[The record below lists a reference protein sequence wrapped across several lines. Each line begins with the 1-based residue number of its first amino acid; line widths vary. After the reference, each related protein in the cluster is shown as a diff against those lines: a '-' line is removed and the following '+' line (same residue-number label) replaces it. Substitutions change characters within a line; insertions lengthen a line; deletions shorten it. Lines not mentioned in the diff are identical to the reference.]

1 MSCFFFV
8 VTALVSDR
16 VSGDILIFLFFF
28 VDNMEKECY
37 VMDRKDVSTRKG

>member
-1 MSCFFFV
+1 MSCFFFCCDSLGKWQSV
-8 VTALVSDR
+8 R
-16 VSGDILIFLFFF
+16 GYFNFFIFF